1 MNKKDEIKVLD
12 DREHLLLR
20 PQMYIGAVDKTEI
33 NDFVINN
40 DTNKVENK
48 VVSIVPGLVKII
60 NEIIDNSIDVA
71 IKTNFEYSNIIKVNI
86 SDTEVSVKDNGTGI
100 PIKENNGIYLPR
112 LCWGFARAGSN
123 FNNDNRTQIGMNGVG
138 SYTSNVFST
147 KFTGI
152 TDDGTNHYEITFIDN
167 ASQFD
172 EKISKSKKQGTEVIF
187 EPDLK
192 RFKLTKITEEH
203 KNFIYQR
210 LLNLSI
216 CFDKITFYFNDKK
229 INTKNFKQYISMFN
243 DSSEIYESDNIK
255 IGVLPNDTDDFKH
268 FSFVNGLKIPDGGIH
283 IDLISNQITNIIRD
297 KLIKKYKS
305 IKPADIK
312 NKLTLIVFI
321 SNFPNPK
328 FNSQTKEK
336 LTNSQKEFNEFA
348 DIDYSFVDKILK
360 NQDIINPIIDYF
372 KIKEEFKNKQEL
384 KSATKVKGNL
394 SDIEKY
400 IPATH
405 TKKYLF
411 ISEGDSASGA
421 ISSIIGRK
429 ESGYYTLKGKPLNA
443 YDRSSSEFAKNTEL
457 TDLFNIIKAEDYQYI
472 VSATDQD
479 LDGIHI
485 TTLLAGFIEKYLPDY
500 KNRFCKINTPIK
512 SVLKNKLP
520 IRWIYSLN
528 ENLEYSNSDHVKY
541 YKGLGNWTKETLS
554 VILNKDGLDKMIVKF
569 NFDDP
574 EIINDFLS
582 SEESDKRKEYIRNN
596 EFSIATL

>member
-100 PIKENNGIYLPR
+100 PVKENNGIYLPR

-203 KNFIYQR
+203 K
-210 LLNLSI
+210 
-216 CFDKITFYFNDKK
+216 
-229 INTKNFKQYISMFN
+229 
-243 DSSEIYESDNIK
+243 
-255 IGVLPNDTDDFKH
+255 
-268 FSFVNGLKIPDGGIH
+268 
-283 IDLISNQITNIIRD
+283 
-297 KLIKKYKS
+297 
-305 IKPADIK
+305 
-312 NKLTLIVFI
+312 
-321 SNFPNPK
+321 
-328 FNSQTKEK
+328 
-336 LTNSQKEFNEFA
+336 
-348 DIDYSFVDKILK
+348 KIL
-360 NQDIINPIIDYF
+360 Y
-372 KIKEEFKNKQEL
+372 
-384 KSATKVKGNL
+384 TK
-394 SDIEKY
+394 
-400 IPATH
+400 
-405 TKKYLF
+405 
-411 ISEGDSASGA
+411 
-421 ISSIIGRK
+421 
-429 ESGYYTLKGKPLNA
+429 
-443 YDRSSSEFAKNTEL
+443 
-457 TDLFNIIKAEDYQYI
+457 
-472 VSATDQD
+472 
-479 LDGIHI
+479 
-485 TTLLAGFIEKYLPDY
+485 
-500 KNRFCKINTPIK
+500 
-512 SVLKNKLP
+512 
-520 IRWIYSLN
+520 
-528 ENLEYSNSDHVKY
+528 
-541 YKGLGNWTKETLS
+541 
-554 VILNKDGLDKMIVKF
+554 
-569 NFDDP
+569 
-574 EIINDFLS
+574 DF
-582 SEESDKRKEYIRNN
+582 
-596 EFSIATL
+596 

>member
-1 MNKKDEIKVLD
+1 MKDFKILD
-12 DREHLLLR
+12 DREHILSR
-20 PQMYIGAVDKTEI
+20 SEMYIGSI
-33 NDFVINN
+33 NYEKYVDFVYEDDKI
-40 DTNKVENK
+40 KYKEFR
-48 VVSIVPGLVKII
+48 IIPGLCKII
-60 NEIIDNSIDVA
+60 NEVIDNSIDVA
-71 IKTNFEYSNIIKVNI
+71 IRSNFKYGNEISIKIDNNMVQ
-86 SDTEVSVKDNGTGI
+86 VKDNGTGI
-100 PIKENNGIYLPR
+100 PIVKHEEGYQPY
-112 LCWGFARAGSN
+112 LCWGKAKAGSN
-123 FNNDNRTQIGMNGVG
+123 FDDSKDHIQMGKFGVG
-138 SYTSNVFST
+138 SYCTNVWSY
-147 KFTGI
+147 KFIGEI
-152 TDDGTNHYEITFIDN
+152 DDGNKSYKVTFEDN
-167 ASQFD
+167 ASKYN
-172 EKISKSKKQGTEVIF
+172 EKLSNSKKQGTTVTF
-187 EPDLK
+187 YPDLE
-192 RFKLTKITEEH
+192 RLKIKEIDENH
-203 KNFIYQR
+203 INFIYQR
-210 LLNLSI
+210 ILCLANI
-216 CFDKITFYFNDKK
+216 FTQIKFTFNNKQIKIKSFKEFAKLFSE
-229 INTKNFKQYISMFN
+229 NT
-243 DSSEIYESDNIK
+243 EIYESDNIK

-500 KNRFCKINTPIK
+500 KDRFCKINTPIK

-569 NFDDP
+569 DFDDP

>member
-1 MNKKDEIKVLD
+1 MKDFKILD
-12 DREHLLLR
+12 DREHILSR
-20 PQMYIGAVDKTEI
+20 SEMYIGSI
-33 NDFVINN
+33 NYEKYVDFVYEDDKI
-40 DTNKVENK
+40 KYKEFR
-48 VVSIVPGLVKII
+48 IIPGLCKII
-60 NEIIDNSIDVA
+60 NEVIDNSIDVA
-71 IKTNFEYSNIIKVNI
+71 IRSNFKYGNEISIKIDNNMVQ
-86 SDTEVSVKDNGTGI
+86 VKDNGTGI
-100 PIKENNGIYLPR
+100 PIVKHEEGYQPY
-112 LCWGFARAGSN
+112 LCWGKAKAGSN
-123 FNNDNRTQIGMNGVG
+123 FDDTKDHIQMGKFGVG
-138 SYTSNVFST
+138 SYCTNVWSY
-147 KFTGI
+147 KFIGE
-152 TDDGTNHYEITFIDN
+152 TDDGNKSYKVTFENN
-167 ASQFD
+167 ASKYD
-172 EKISKSKKQGTEVIF
+172 EKVSKSKKQGTIVTF
-187 EPDLK
+187 YPDLE
-192 RFKLTKITEEH
+192 RLKIKEIDENH
-203 KNFIYQR
+203 INFIYQR
-210 LLNLSI
+210 ILCLANI
-216 CFDKITFYFNDKK
+216 FTQIKFTFNNKQIKIKSFKEFAKLFSE
-229 INTKNFKQYISMFN
+229 NT
-243 DSSEIYESDNIK
+243 EIYESDNIK

-500 KNRFCKINTPIK
+500 KDRFCKINTPIK

-569 NFDDP
+569 DFDDP